1 MRNKLTDLND
11 YLFEQIE
18 RINDDSLSPEEFEG
32 EMKRA
37 EAVSKIAGVIVQNGK
52 LQLDA
57 VKFAAEY
64 GMTGG
69 DAVPTLFLDNGQTAA
84 KLPAKKDGE

>member
-18 RINDDSLSPEEFEG
+18 RINDDNLSTEELEG

-37 EAVSKIAGVIVQNGK
+37 EAVSKIACVIVQNGK

-64 GMTGG
+64 GIDGG
-69 DAVPTLFLDNGQTAA
+69 EAVPTLFLNEGQ
-84 KLPAKKDGE
+84 PAVKKGDR